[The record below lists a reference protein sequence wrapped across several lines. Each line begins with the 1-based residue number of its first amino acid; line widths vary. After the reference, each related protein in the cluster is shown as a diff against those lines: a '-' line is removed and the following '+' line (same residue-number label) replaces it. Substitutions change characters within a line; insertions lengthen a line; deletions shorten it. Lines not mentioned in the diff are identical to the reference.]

1 MEILNAREKLV
12 LEAIVR
18 NYILTTNPVA
28 SSFISKKSRLHLSPA
43 TIRNIMARLE
53 EKGLIYQPHTS
64 AGRVPTTLGY
74 RLYVDNMM
82 GRARLSR
89 FDKEKIRQVVK
100 QNTGDIETLLD
111 EATRILAHLSR
122 QLSVIISPPLEEGT
136 FHRMDISRLNSNR
149 LMLIISIKSGL
160 VKTIVLEIDSKIR
173 SEELESLRRILNE
186 RLHGLRLKQIRQKFG
201 EIVKDIRNEETG
213 LIRVFIETAAR
224 IFNFSH
230 DKEVYLTG
238 THNILRQ
245 PEFADHEKVSG
256 VVELLEDKN
265 VIIHLLDKST
275 ERESLNIAIGEEIG
289 EQIMENC
296 SIIAARYKIGR
307 VAGTLG
313 IIGPTRMDYHHLVPL
328 VDFTAQI
335 LSEPYKDV

>member
-1 MEILNAREKLV
+1 MEILNTREKLV

-18 NYILTTNPVA
+18 NYILTTSPVA
-28 SSFISKKSRLHLSPA
+28 SSFIAKKSRLHLSPA
-43 TIRNIMARLE
+43 TIRSIMAGLE

-82 GRARLSR
+82 GRTRLSR
-89 FDKEKIRQVVK
+89 FDKEKIRQVVHE
-100 QNTGDIETLLD
+100 NTGDIEMLLN
-111 EATRILAHLSR
+111 EATRILAHLSQ
-122 QLSVIISPPLEEGT
+122 QLSVIISPPLEEGI
-136 FHRMDISRLNSNR
+136 FHRMDISRLSSNR

-160 VKTIVLEIDSKIR
+160 VKTIVLEIDSKVR

-201 EIVKDIRNEETG
+201 EIVKDIRKDESG

-224 IFNFSH
+224 IFNFSQ

-275 ERESLNIAIGEEIG
+275 AQEQLNITIGEEIG
-289 EQIMENC
+289 EQMMENC
-296 SIIAARYKIGR
+296 SIIAARYKIGQ

-335 LSEPYKDV
+335 LSKPYNV